1 MSAPKDRFASL
12 PALMSELSE
21 NKDFVIRSHRRRR
34 SKVTIISPHGGY
46 IEPGT
51 SAIAEAVAG
60 RTFNFFDF
68 QGLQVEKPWELH
80 VTSTKF
86 RHPTLDELLS
96 RSVHAVSIH
105 GMGKVDSWNIWLGG
119 LNTSLK
125 TRIAESLTKAG
136 FSVLTEFPKYKGAD
150 PRNVV
155 NLAKNKGVQLE
166 LPCDLID
173 AMFVKGETFSGPG
186 TKPKTTQLFKRFV
199 KALRT
204 AILAETGAR

>member
-1 MSAPKDRFASL
+1 MTPPKDRFASL
-12 PALMSELSE
+12 PALMSQLSE
-21 NKDFVIRSHRRRR
+21 NEDYVIRSLKRR

-68 QGLQVEKPWELH
+68 QGLQVERPWELH

-86 RHPTLDELLS
+86 RHPTLEELLS
-96 RSVHAVSIH
+96 GSTHAVSIH

-119 LNTSLK
+119 LNTSMK
-125 TRIAESLTKAG
+125 TRVAQSLVEEG

-155 NLAKNKGVQLE
+155 NLVPSKGVQLE
-166 LPCDLID
+166 LPCDLLD
-173 AMFVKGETFSGPG
+173 AMFVKGVTFSGPG
-186 TKPKTTQLFKRFV
+186 FKPKTTKLFKRFV
-199 KALRT
+199 RALRT
-204 AILAETGAR
+204 AILEEVRAR